1 MASSIA
7 CLSEKEAIPKNRPK
21 IELFFVESVA
31 AATIST
37 LVTEGGRERE
47 RERCEV
53 GEREGGREKERETK
67 SAVAARSPVAVVGAR
82 ALAFVVADVGD
93 DFFRRQQF
101 LRRDADARVKLP
113 PCVCVCLRAW
123 MRAYVCVSA
132 CWCAQ
137 QQQHA
142 KEEKIVFRKVSSLTL
157 PLSLLFLWQYG
168 CRCLLRR
175 RTLELLFSD
184 PHRLNLCLSV
194 KRHDPHF
201 FPGYEPTTCEKKSL
215 HLLPIFL
222 GLNRNLSRFL

>member
-1 MASSIA
+1 MAPSIA
-7 CLSEKEAIPKNRPK
+7 CLSEKAAIPKHRPK
-21 IELFFVESVA
+21 IDLSFVESVA

-47 RERCEV
+47 RERDVKWER
-53 GEREGGREKERETK
+53 GREGEKERETK

-101 LRRDADARVKLP
+101 LRRDADARVKMP
-113 PCVCVCLRAW
+113 PCVCVCVRAC

-201 FPGYEPTTCEKKSL
+201 SRAMNRRLAKKKFC
-215 HLLPIFL
+215 ICF
-222 GLNRNLSRFL
+222 RFFSV